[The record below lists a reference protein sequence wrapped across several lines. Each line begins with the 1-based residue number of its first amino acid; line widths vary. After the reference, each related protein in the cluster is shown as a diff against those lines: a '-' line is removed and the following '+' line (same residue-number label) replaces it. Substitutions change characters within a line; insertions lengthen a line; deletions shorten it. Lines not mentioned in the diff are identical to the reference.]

1 MDGSLCDEPAEI
13 KGMVHNFYEHLFTSK
28 NCPSVDTVLEAIPQK
43 VTAEMNESLSLPYS
57 VEDIKVALF
66 QRGPTKAPGPDGF
79 PALFYQTHWDFLKT
93 EICNAVRSFLS
104 GDPIPDGFCDSVV
117 VLIPKTTNPQ
127 VLKNFCPINL
137 CNVLYKI
144 ASKVLANHLKLILPD
159 VVSENQ
165 SAFVPGR
172 LITDNALIAFEC
184 LHTIRQQR
192 AKRPYFALKID
203 MMKAYDRVEWNYLRG
218 CLAKLGFT
226 ESWIDSVMRC
236 VTSVRYAVRVNGE
249 LTKPVVPTRG
259 IRQGD
264 PISPYLFLLCTEG
277 LSCLLQKQEVQGE

>member
-13 KGMVHNFYEHLFTSK
+13 KGMVHNFYEHLFTSET
-28 NCPSVDTVLEAIPQK
+28 CPSVDTVLEAIPQK

-66 QRGPTKAPGPDGF
+66 QRGPTKAPRPDGF

-127 VLKNFCPINL
+127 VLKNFCPISL

-144 ASKVLANHLKLILPD
+144 ASKVLANHLKL
-159 VVSENQ
+159 
-165 SAFVPGR
+165 F
-172 LITDNALIAFEC
+172 C
-184 LHTIRQQR
+184 LTL
-192 AKRPYFALKID
+192 FLKI
-203 MMKAYDRVEWNYLRG
+203 KVPL
-218 CLAKLGFT
+218 
-226 ESWIDSVMRC
+226 S
-236 VTSVRYAVRVNGE
+236 
-249 LTKPVVPTRG
+249 PVGSLPTMH
-259 IRQGD
+259 
-264 PISPYLFLLCTEG
+264 
-277 LSCLLQKQEVQGE
+277 